1 MVEEAQKGSISA
13 SKQEADANKPDD
25 NLEIYFDVIT
35 EHSVTL
41 QSNITDNYLES
52 GNAVHDHIAHNPIII
67 TLSGLSGELVY
78 KPPVNIQDLINNENN
93 FIKSHT
99 SLSNKINEKLGPL
112 PALYPPV
119 DNYTQ
124 LAREAYAATA
134 DAIDRY
140 KKIMETS
147 TEVAEVTQTRLEE
160 IFEKL
165 VNIWQNNIALRV
177 KTPYK
182 TFDNMYI
189 MNCPLK
195 QGNVKHV
202 TDISI
207 TLKQLNFSSTK
218 TTKADEKVLSKYNAV
233 ARAKVENHGLVQ
245 GVPVDNSTLVK
256 SALNKIGIT
265 QAGDGIRRP

>member
-1 MVEEAQKGSISA
+1 
-13 SKQEADANKPDD
+13 
-25 NLEIYFDVIT
+25 
-35 EHSVTL
+35 
-41 QSNITDNYLES
+41 
-52 GNAVHDHIAHNPIII
+52 
-67 TLSGLSGELVY
+67 
-78 KPPVNIQDLINNENN
+78 
-93 FIKSHT
+93 
-99 SLSNKINEKLGPL
+99 
-112 PALYPPV
+112 
-119 DNYTQ
+119 
-124 LAREAYAATA
+124 
-134 DAIDRY
+134 
-140 KKIMETS
+140 METS

-256 SALNKIGIT
+256 TALNKIGIT